1 MIPRPQ
7 LPDWRKRATWAGGEV
22 IRQRKIARLKEIRP
36 QILDMLHKRYLLIEI
51 AQKLNLSPM
60 TITNYIKEDPELKAV
75 AQEYVKRGGHVKRN
89 Q

>member
-1 MIPRPQ
+1 MSKEISSN
-7 LPDWRKRATWAGGEV
+7 
-22 IRQRKIARLKEIRP
+22 KIARLKEIRP